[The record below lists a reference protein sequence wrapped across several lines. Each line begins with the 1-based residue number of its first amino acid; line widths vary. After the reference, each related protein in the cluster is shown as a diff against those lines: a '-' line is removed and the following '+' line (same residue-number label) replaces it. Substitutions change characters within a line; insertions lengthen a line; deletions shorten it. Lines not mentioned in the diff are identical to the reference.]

1 MKEASHA
8 ANPLKPLNEARG
20 AVLDAMVRRPATEV
34 PISDALDRVTAAP
47 VVATEPVPPFANS
60 AMDGFAV
67 RSNDVHEVPISLDVI
82 EDVPAGSVPT
92 RPVGPGQATRIMTG
106 APMPHGADAI
116 VMVEETL
123 ALDESKVEIRALPQK
138 GAHVRRAGGDVAV
151 GDVIVDAGVRLTA
164 RHLASI
170 ASAVGSA
177 IVAQPP
183 VVAIMSTGDEIV
195 PPDTAT
201 LEPGMIR
208 DTNRVLVASMLDQLR
223 IPTIDLGIIGD
234 DLESLRS
241 AYRQAAD
248 EADLIISTGGVSM
261 GDFDF
266 VKQILGETGSVEFWR
281 VAMQPAKPFAFG
293 AVDGVPL
300 FGLPGNPVST
310 FVAFEQFVRPAL
322 LHMMGATKLLRPR
335 IPGTMGEDVVTS
347 DAKEVFLRVM
357 LAHDDGGFVAL
368 KSGAQGSNVLSALA
382 NADAFAVVPAGEADV
397 SAGEPV
403 ILEMFTWD
411 EDRTH
416 GDD

>member
-20 AVLDAMVRRPATEV
+20 AVLDAMVRRPAIEV

>member
-1 MKEASHA
+1 VKEASHA

-234 DLESLRS
+234 DLASLRS

-335 IPGTMGEDVVTS
+335 ISGTMGEDVVTS

>member
-1 MKEASHA
+1 MTDTSNMASS
-8 ANPLKPLNEARG
+8 LKPLHEARG
-20 AVLDAMVRRPATEV
+20 AVLHAMVRRPVVEV
-34 PISDALDRVTAAP
+34 PLDDALNRVTAAP
-47 VVATEPVPPFANS
+47 VVATEAVPPFANS

-67 RSNDVHEVPISLDVI
+67 RSADVDEVPMTLDVI

-92 RPVGPGQATRIMTG
+92 RQVGPGQATRIMTG
-106 APMPHGADAI
+106 APMPGGADAI
-116 VMVEETL
+116 VMVEDASTVDGSQV
-123 ALDESKVEIRALPQK
+123 AIRAVPLE
-138 GAHVRRAGGDVAV
+138 GAHVRPAGGDIAV
-151 GDVIVDAGVRLTA
+151 GDVVVGAGVRLTA

-170 ASAVGSA
+170 ASAAGTVA
-177 IVAQPP
+177 VAQPP
-183 VVAIMSTGDEIV
+183 VVAIMSTGDEVV

-201 LEPGMIR
+201 LEPGTIR
-208 DTNRVLVASMLDQLR
+208 DTNRVLVASMLDELR

-234 DLESLRS
+234 DLGSLRS

-261 GDFDF
+261 GDYDF

-293 AVDGVPL
+293 SVDGIPL

-322 LHMMGATKLLRPR
+322 LHMMGAEKLLRPR
-335 IPGTMGEDVVTS
+335 IPGTMGEDVATS
-347 DAKEVFLRVM
+347 DAKEVFLRVL

-382 NADAFAVVPAGEADV
+382 SADAFAVVPVGEANV
-397 SAGEPV
+397 SAGGPV
-403 ILEMFTWD
+403 MLEMFTWD

-416 GDD
+416 SDD